1 MPTLSIKGAT
11 GTVKTR
17 REGGNVVVE
26 KTIDK
31 AVLIETHKGD
41 GKRVKGKQTPGKPIT
56 LSAEDV
62 KGFENNTEA
71 RIRETLSAGQE

>member
-17 REGGNVVVE
+17 REGANVVVE

-31 AVLIETHKGD
+31 AVLVETHKGD
-41 GKRVKGKQTPGKPIT
+41 GKRVNGKQAPGKPIT
-56 LSAEDV
+56 LSAAEV
-62 KGFENNTEA
+62 K
-71 RIRETLSAGQE
+71 

>member
-31 AVLIETHKGD
+31 AVLVETHKAEGR
-41 GKRVKGKQTPGKPIT
+41 RVTGKQTPGKPVTLT
-56 LSAEDV
+56 LSL
-62 KGFENNTEA
+62 
-71 RIRETLSAGQE
+71 IHI